1 MEPPTLGCSHDGI
14 KLFRQSFRQTLLG
27 QEVVTSYSDASH
39 AYDRAEWRECIHK
52 CRDVR
57 TYVERAVRK
66 EDGERVAAAVAR
78 RLGTDESDPRI
89 TFLDSI
95 WTALVNH
102 TSGAHHID
110 SRDRLEAATAHAALL
125 VTATM
130 VQHVAELLIGPA

>member
-1 MEPPTLGCSHDGI
+1 
-14 KLFRQSFRQTLLG
+14 
-27 QEVVTSYSDASH
+27 VVISYNDASH
-39 AYDRAEWRECIHK
+39 AYDRAEWRECIQK

-57 TYVERAVRK
+57 TYVERAVRQ
-66 EDGERVAAAVAR
+66 EDGEHVATAVAR
-78 RLGTDESDPRI
+78 RLGTDENDPRI
-89 TFLDSI
+89 KFLDSI

-130 VQHVAELLIGPA
+130 IQHVAELIGPA